1 MVALVR
7 RAKCAPAQSTL
18 PGPRAPAWLY
28 NTISHAFRAAVKPK
42 NDLPWGASQFLS
54 TDSNSRGNAECS
66 DESPRLEPGDFLATL
81 QGVPKPG
88 NVPEAGGCRARA
100 DTAQV
105 ELDLAIQA
113 QAFLPV
119 LRPRLG
125 IPVVL
130 SSQPAI
136 PLPPVP
142 APAPLAGR
150 QRGGTVVLRCWS
162 HGERS
167 PWGQPAT
174 AKPPTS
180 QSPANVTIVARC
192 REHFT

>member
-113 QAFLPV
+113 QAFLPL

-136 PLPPVP
+136 PPPPVP
-142 APAPLAGR
+142 ARPGTPGLALARRCGSATVAVPLGALPM
-150 QRGGTVVLRCWS
+150 GTTS
-162 HGERS
+162 HRL
-167 PWGQPAT
+167 AT
-174 AKPPTS
+174 GKPTTS
-180 QSPANVTIVARC
+180 
-192 REHFT
+192 

>member
-7 RAKCAPAQSTL
+7 RAKYAPAQSTL
-18 PGPRAPAWLY
+18 PDPRAPAWLY
-28 NTISHAFRAAVKPK
+28 NTISHPFQVAVNAK
-42 NDLPWGASQFLS
+42 NDLFCGASQFLS

-136 PLPPVP
+136 PPPPVP
-142 APAPLAGR
+142 ARPGTPGWALAWRHGSA
-150 QRGGTVVLRCWS
+150 TVLF
-162 HGERS
+162 
-167 PWGQPAT
+167 PWGALPMGTTSHRQAT
-174 AKPPTS
+174 NKPITS
-180 QSPANVTIVARC
+180 
-192 REHFT
+192 